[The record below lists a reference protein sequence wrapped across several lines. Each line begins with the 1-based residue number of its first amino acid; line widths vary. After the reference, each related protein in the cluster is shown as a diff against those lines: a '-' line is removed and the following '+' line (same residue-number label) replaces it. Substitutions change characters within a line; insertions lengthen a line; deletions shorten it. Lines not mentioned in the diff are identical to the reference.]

1 MTLTNKLANFG
12 GIILLLLFFANA
24 SSILAKTNVT
34 TSSDSI
40 LIEYLKDYGIRVNKH
55 NNLKILKSG
64 REKFIDLFQ
73 QIEKAKHHIREGD
86 IFECFVMEEI
96 KR

>member
-1 MTLTNKLANFG
+1 M
-12 GIILLLLFFANA
+12 LLFFANA